1 MTDMARRSSD
11 AVTGHTP
18 SMINPHGAQG
28 FYDYAHV
35 DVPAYLHQRLG
46 EFGRLLDSS
55 GLFPAFNAAVKG

>member
-1 MTDMARRSSD
+1 
-11 AVTGHTP
+11 
-18 SMINPHGAQG
+18 MINPHGAQG